1 MKVQTKSGEVEK
13 IANEYN
19 DLMKKGMS
27 NTALYSGD
35 SKKVKVTVDEDIHE
49 VVSKL
54 AEHRNKKATQGVIAY
69 EWLMMYES
77 EFNDMITDFENEI
90 DKKLE
95 KLRIKPELV
104 NQVQWTEKLVLH
116 DDDTKRMN
124 VWIPM
129 RVHKQHD
136 SEHYKQL
143 ITEAVEHGYN
153 SIYRDRKE
161 RMDVKKELV
170 KYASDDTNKISNS
183 KAEMIINNSEDI
195 DIPNQLLNEIQGYLI
210 GGRED
215 YLNVADNLQSWDKRY
230 KALDDWLSFKKE
242 PFDTVFET
250 VQEAHDLTDEE
261 YLGRKINIFA
271 RKYNYDYLVPDKKV
285 KYRQELNISV
295 EDIKGRYLNGNYI
308 LEEVVIGYIN
318 TRSGLNR
325 IDGNKLLENVKSEF
339 NSISEFEEW
348 IENTT
353 YLTSPSRSTD
363 IIPIKYVRT
372 KNDLT
377 IKQKG
382 TLF

>member
-1 MKVQTKSGEVEK
+1 
-13 IANEYN
+13 
-19 DLMKKGMS
+19 
-27 NTALYSGD
+27 
-35 SKKVKVTVDEDIHE
+35 
-49 VVSKL
+49 
-54 AEHRNKKATQGVIAY
+54 
-69 EWLMMYES
+69 
-77 EFNDMITDFENEI
+77 MITDFENEI

-116 DDDTKRMN
+116 DEDTKRMN

-170 KYASDDTNKISNS
+170 KYASDETNKISNS

-195 DIPNQLLNEIQGYLI
+195 DIPSQLLNEIQGYLI

-215 YLNVADNLQSWDKRY
+215 YLNVADNLKSWDRRY
-230 KALDDWLSFKKE
+230 KALDDWLSYKKE
-242 PFDTVFET
+242 SFNTVFET
-250 VQEAHDLTDEE
+250 LQEAHDLTDDE
-261 YLGRKINIFA
+261 YLRQKVNKFA
-271 RKYNYDYLVPDKKV
+271 REYNHDYLVPDKMV
-285 KYRQELNISV
+285 KYSQEL
-295 EDIKGRYLNGNYI
+295 DIDVDEIKDTYLEGNYT
-308 LEEVVIGYIN
+308 LEEVVIGHIN
-318 TRSGLNR
+318 TRNGLNR

-339 NSISEFEEW
+339 NSISEFEDW

-353 YLTSPSRSTD
+353 YLEAPYNSTK
-363 IIPIKYVRT
+363 IIPNKYLRT
-372 KNDLT
+372 KNKLR
-377 IKQKG
+377 IKPKQ
-382 TLF
+382 LLI

>member
-1 MKVQTKSGEVEK
+1 MYVQNKSGEKEEIV
-13 IANEYN
+13 NEYN
-19 DLMKKGMS
+19 DLMKKGMK

-35 SKKVKVTVDEDIHE
+35 SKKVKVTIDEDIHE

-54 AEHRNKKATQGVIAY
+54 AKHRNKKATQGVIAY

-77 EFNDMITDFENEI
+77 EFDDMITDFENEI

-129 RVHKQHD
+129 RVDKQHD

-153 SIYRDRKE
+153 SMYRDRKE

-183 KAEMIINNSEDI
+183 KAEMIITNSRDI

-210 GGRED
+210 DGRED
-215 YLNVADNLQSWDKRY
+215 YLNVADNLKSWDKRY

-242 PFDTVFET
+242 SFDTVFET
-250 VQEAHDLTDEE
+250 LQEAHDLTDEE

-285 KYRQELNISV
+285 KYSQELNISV
-295 EDIKGRYLNGNYI
+295 KDIKDRYLNGNYT

-377 IKQKG
+377 IKEKG